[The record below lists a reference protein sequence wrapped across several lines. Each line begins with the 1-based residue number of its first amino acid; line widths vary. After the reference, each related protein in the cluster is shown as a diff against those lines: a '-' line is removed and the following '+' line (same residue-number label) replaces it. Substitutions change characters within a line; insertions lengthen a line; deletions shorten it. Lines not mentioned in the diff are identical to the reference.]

1 MGYRTCFN
9 PATPPM
15 PWRNASGRMILPS
28 TDSTIGLLLS
38 GGLDSSILLGHLL
51 QTGHRVQPFYVRC
64 GLAWEREEV
73 RAVEQLLRALRSE
86 RLAELVVLDL
96 PLADVYGDHWSL
108 SGFSV
113 PDAASP
119 DEAVYL
125 PGRNALLLIKPV
137 LWCHLHG
144 IDRLALGLLRSNPFG
159 DATPDFFAEFQAALT
174 CATGG
179 QVALVRPFEK
189 MTKREV
195 MQLGLG
201 QPLELTF
208 SCIAPSDGRHCGSCN
223 KCAERKAAFALIST
237 KDPTAYAPREMTR
250 TK

>member
-1 MGYRTCFN
+1 
-9 PATPPM
+9 
-15 PWRNASGRMILPS
+15 MISPS
-28 TDSTIGLLLS
+28 PDSTIGLLLS
-38 GGLDSSILLGHLL
+38 GGLDSSILLAHLL

-64 GLAWEREEV
+64 ALAWEREEF
-73 RAVEQLLRALRSE
+73 RAVEQFLRASRCE

-96 PLADVYGDHWSL
+96 PLDDLYGDHWSL
-108 SGFSV
+108 SGLSV

-125 PGRNALLLIKPV
+125 PGRNALLLIKPA

-159 DATPDFFAEFQAALT
+159 DATSDFFAEFQAALT

-179 QVALVRPFEK
+179 QVTLVRPFEEL
-189 MTKREV
+189 TKQEV

-208 SCIAPSDGRHCGSCN
+208 SCIAPRDGRHCGCCN

-237 KDPTAYAPREMTR
+237 KDPTDYAPREMT
-250 TK
+250 KNK